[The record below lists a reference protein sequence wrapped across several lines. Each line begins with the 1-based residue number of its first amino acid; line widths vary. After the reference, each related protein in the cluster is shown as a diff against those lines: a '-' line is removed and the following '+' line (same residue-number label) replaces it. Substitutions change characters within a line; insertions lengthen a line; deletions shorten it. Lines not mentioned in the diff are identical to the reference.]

1 MVNDNIDFLNLAYW
15 ILGKLHFYSDNGSVS
30 DVGDN
35 NDGNSRLASV
45 LTIDMSKFKCYAD

>member
-1 MVNDNIDFLNLAYW
+1 MVNDIIDFLNLAYW

-45 LTIDMSKFKCYAD
+45 LTIDMSKFK